1 MEEINWL
8 RVIAGLLLVLFLPGY
23 TLIQAMFPRRGE
35 LDEEFDTLYRVTLGM
50 AMSICVVILIGFV
63 LGNPSLGNAP
73 DWAGWSD
80 GDKGYFQTFFVT
92 ASLSAATLLFFG
104 IGWFRGAYPWMANV
118 HPSLARVPPGL
129 RIESELAVAGKFIP
143 AELIELQ
150 GLKHDR
156 DNVKR
161 KLKQSEDRKSIGSP
175 MMKKY
180 YEKKEK
186 TLLADL
192 ADIDSRMAELD
203 QALNRPG
210 EGGGLSA
217 DVVLED
223 SIDLDGESD
232 GGD

>member
-1 MEEINWL
+1 M
-8 RVIAGLLLVLFLPGY
+8 
-23 TLIQAMFPRRGE
+23 
-35 LDEEFDTLYRVTLGM
+35 
-50 AMSICVVILIGFV
+50 
-63 LGNPSLGNAP
+63 GNAP

-186 TLLADL
+186 THLADL

-203 QALNRPG
+203 QALNRPD

-217 DVVLED
+217 DVILED

>member
-1 MEEINWL
+1 MEEINWI
-8 RVIAGLLLVLFLPGY
+8 RAVAGLLLVLFLPGY

-63 LGNPSLGNAP
+63 LGNPSLGTAP
-73 DWAGWSD
+73 NWEGISD

-92 ASLSAATLLFFG
+92 TSLLLVTLLFF
-104 IGWFRGAYPWMANV
+104 IAGWYRGAYPWMANI
-118 HPSLARVPPGL
+118 HPSLARAPPGL

-143 AELIELQ
+143 VELMELQ

-161 KLKQSEDRKSIGSP
+161 KLKESETRKGIGSS

-192 ADIDSRMAELD
+192 ADIDSRMDELD
-203 QALNRPG
+203 RALNPPG
-210 EGGGLSA
+210 EGEGLSA
-217 DVVLED
+217 DVIQEESTD
-223 SIDLDGESD
+223 PGGESD
-232 GGD
+232 DGA